1 MKHLKRFNESN
12 IEKYILI
19 SYNPEKTAIIID
31 SNNQIV
37 DSIDFLFEMGEYSEE
52 AKEKFKKYNISGR
65 TIGSN
70 KDHYMVGNEE
80 DITEEDA
87 LQDYLDKK
95 KIRKDVDD
103 FLTPEKE
110 EELIN
115 LFRKRNKK

>member
-19 SYNPEKTAIIID
+19 SYNKIVDRYPEKTAIIID

-65 TIGSN
+65 KIGSN

-80 DITEEDA
+80 DITKEDA
-87 LQDYLDKK
+87 LQDYLDKE
-95 KIRKDVDD
+95 KIRK
-103 FLTPEKE
+103 
-110 EELIN
+110 LIN